1 MNGRSNSRKSNL
13 HLSYPYPEPKRDRRQ
28 SGWNRRREDRR
39 VSDRRR
45 AGLDLIGPNRVPIE
59 RLKAA

>member
-1 MNGRSNSRKSNL
+1 MNGRSDPRKPNLYLSN
-13 HLSYPYPEPKRDRRQ
+13 PYPEPKRDRRQ

-45 AGLDLIGPNRVPIE
+45 AGLDLIGPTRVPIE